1 MRSGVAPSGSVG
13 AARTEGRT
21 DEGRAEEGR
30 AVKRVVIAD
39 PLSRD
44 GLDLL
49 ESAAEL
55 EIVDVSSEGREALE
69 GALRAAE
76 GLIVRSGTRVDAS
89 LLDVAERLE
98 VIGRAGVGVDNID
111 MSAATRRGVAVIN
124 APGGN
129 IGSTAELAFALL
141 LAAARRV
148 AEADRSV
155 RQGRWERKVLR
166 GRQLQGNT
174 LGVIGVGRIGTEV
187 VRRAHAFG
195 MRILAYDPYLSSER
209 AADEHIERVELDAL
223 LERADFVTLHVPLTE
238 QTRGMIGVAEL
249 ARMKPTAILVNAAR
263 GGIVDERALAV
274 ALEQRKL
281 AGAALDVYETE
292 PPPADHPLREAPN
305 LVMTP
310 HLGAATVEAQRKVA
324 LEIAQRVRDALVAA
338 DLTTALNVPQIDP
351 EERAGLEPLLEL
363 GRRLG
368 VILSALTD
376 GRCQRLEVR
385 YAGALPH
392 VLRLLAAASLE
403 GYLRATV
410 ASPLNLV
417 NALAVADERSI
428 DVARVRR
435 RRIAD
440 YANYVELTA
449 TGGPREQVVGGALL
463 EEGHRRLTRIG
474 QFHVDAMP
482 RGNLILV
489 KNRDVPGVIGEVGS
503 CLGKAEVNIAEY
515 HLARTEAGG
524 EALGVIRTDAPLSK
538 ELLEELSGLP
548 SVIAVRQVVL
558 DP

>member
-1 MRSGVAPSGSVG
+1 VNDGIALKGS
-13 AARTEGRT
+13 AAATRTEERT
-21 DEGRAEEGR
+21 EEER
-30 AVKRVVIAD
+30 LTKRVVIAD
-39 PLSRD
+39 PLSQE

-49 ESAAEL
+49 GTADEL
-55 EIVDVSSEGREALE
+55 EVVDVSSEGREALE
-69 GALRAAE
+69 EAVRDAE
-76 GLIVRSGTRVDAS
+76 GLIVRSGTQVDGP
-89 LLDVAERLE
+89 LLDLAERLE

-111 MSAATRRGVAVIN
+111 MRAATRRGVAVIN

-129 IGSTAELAFALL
+129 TSSTAELAFALL

-155 RQGRWERKVLR
+155 REGRWERKALR

-174 LGVIGVGRIGTEV
+174 LGVIGAGRIGTEV
-187 VRRAHAFG
+187 ARRAHAFG
-195 MRILAYDPYLSSER
+195 MQILAYDPYLSAER
-209 AADEHIERVELDAL
+209 AADERLERVELDEL
-223 LERADFVTLHVPLTE
+223 LERADFVTVHVPLTE
-238 QTRGMIGVAEL
+238 QTRGMIGVAEI
-249 ARMKPTAILVNAAR
+249 ARMKPTAILINAAR
-263 GGIVDERALAV
+263 GGIVDEPALAV

-281 AGAALDVYETE
+281 GGAALDVYETE
-292 PPPADHPLREAPN
+292 PLPGEHPLRGAPN

-310 HLGAATVEAQRKVA
+310 HLGAATMEAQREVA
-324 LEIAQRVRDALVAA
+324 LEIARRVRDALVAA
-338 DLTTALNVPQIDP
+338 DLTAALNVPQIDP
-351 EERAGLEPLLEL
+351 EERARLEPLLEL

-368 VILSALTD
+368 VVLSALTD

-385 YAGALPH
+385 YAGSMRR

-403 GYLRATV
+403 GYLRSTV

-474 QFHVDAMP
+474 RFHVDAMP
-482 RGNLILV
+482 RGNLVLV
-489 KNRDVPGVIGEVGS
+489 KNRDMPGVIGEVGS
-503 CLGKAEVNIAEY
+503 CLGEAEVNIAEY

-524 EALGVIRTDAPLSK
+524 EALGVIRTDAPLST
-538 ELLEELSGLP
+538 EILEELSGLP
-548 SVIAVRQVVL
+548 SVIAIRQVVL

>member
-1 MRSGVAPSGSVG
+1 MNDGIALTGS
-13 AARTEGRT
+13 AAATWTAERTEEDR
-21 DEGRAEEGR
+21 R
-30 AVKRVVIAD
+30 VKKVVIAD
-39 PLSRD
+39 PLSNE

-49 ESAAEL
+49 AAADGL
-55 EIVDVSSEGREALE
+55 EVVDVSSEGREALE
-69 GALRAAE
+69 EALRDAE
-76 GLIVRSGTRVDAS
+76 GLIVRSGTRVDGP

-111 MSAATRRGVAVIN
+111 MRAATRRGVAVIN

-129 IGSTAELAFALL
+129 TSSTAELAFALL
-141 LAAARRV
+141 LATARRV

-155 RQGRWERKVLR
+155 REGRWDRKALR

-174 LGVIGVGRIGTEV
+174 LGVIGAGRIGTEV
-187 VRRAHAFG
+187 ARRAHAFG
-195 MRILAYDPYLSSER
+195 MRILAYDPYLSAER
-209 AADEHIERVELDAL
+209 AADERIERVELDEL
-223 LERADFVTLHVPLTE
+223 LERADFVTVHVPLTE
-238 QTRGMIGVAEL
+238 QTRGMIGVAEIG
-249 ARMKPTAILVNAAR
+249 RMKPAAILINAAR

-281 AGAALDVYETE
+281 GGAALDVYETE
-292 PPPADHPLREAPN
+292 PLPGEHPLRGVPN

-310 HLGAATVEAQRKVA
+310 HLGAATMEAQREVA
-324 LEIAQRVRDALVAA
+324 LEIAKRVRDALVAA
-338 DLTTALNVPQIDP
+338 DLTPALNVPQIDP
-351 EERAGLEPLLEL
+351 EERARLEPLLEL

-385 YAGALPH
+385 YAGSMRR
-392 VLRLLAAASLE
+392 VLRPLAAASLE
-403 GYLRATV
+403 GYLRSTV

-417 NALAVADERSI
+417 NALAVADERNI

-463 EEGHRRLTRIG
+463 EEGHRRLTRVG
-474 QFHVDAMP
+474 RFHVDAMP
-482 RGNLILV
+482 RGNLVLV
-489 KNRDVPGVIGEVGS
+489 KNRDMPGVIGEVGS
-503 CLGKAEVNIAEY
+503 CLGEAEVNIAEY
-515 HLARTEAGG
+515 HLARSEAGG

-548 SVIAVRQVVL
+548 SVIAVRQVTL
-558 DP
+558 DR

>member
-1 MRSGVAPSGSVG
+1 MNDGIALTGS
-13 AARTEGRT
+13 AAATWTAERTEEDR
-21 DEGRAEEGR
+21 R
-30 AVKRVVIAD
+30 VKKVVIAD
-39 PLSRD
+39 PLSNE

-49 ESAAEL
+49 AAADGL
-55 EIVDVSSEGREALE
+55 EVVDVSSEGREALE
-69 GALRAAE
+69 EALRDAE
-76 GLIVRSGTRVDAS
+76 GLIVRSGTRVDGP

-111 MSAATRRGVAVIN
+111 MRAATRRGVAVIN

-129 IGSTAELAFALL
+129 TSSTAELAFALL

-155 RQGRWERKVLR
+155 REGRWDRKALR

-174 LGVIGVGRIGTEV
+174 LGVIGAGRIGTEV
-187 VRRAHAFG
+187 ARRAHAFG
-195 MRILAYDPYLSSER
+195 MRILAYDPYLSAER
-209 AADEHIERVELDAL
+209 AADERIERVELDEL
-223 LERADFVTLHVPLTE
+223 LERADFVTVHVPLTE
-238 QTRGMIGVAEL
+238 QTRGMIGVAEIG
-249 ARMKPTAILVNAAR
+249 RMKPAAILINAAR

-281 AGAALDVYETE
+281 GGAAIDVYETE
-292 PPPADHPLREAPN
+292 PLPGEHALRGVPN

-310 HLGAATVEAQRKVA
+310 HLGAATMEAQREVA
-324 LEIAQRVRDALVAA
+324 LEISKRVRDALVAA
-338 DLTTALNVPQIDP
+338 DLTPALNVPQIDP
-351 EERAGLEPLLEL
+351 EERARLEPLLEL

-385 YAGALPH
+385 YAGSMRR
-392 VLRLLAAASLE
+392 VLRPLAAASLE
-403 GYLRATV
+403 GYLRSTV

-417 NALAVADERSI
+417 NALAVADERNI

-463 EEGHRRLTRIG
+463 EEGHRRLTRVG
-474 QFHVDAMP
+474 RFHVDAMP
-482 RGNLILV
+482 RGNLVLV
-489 KNRDVPGVIGEVGS
+489 KNRDMPGVIGEVGS
-503 CLGKAEVNIAEY
+503 CLGEAEVNIAEY
-515 HLARTEAGG
+515 HLARSEAGG

-548 SVIAVRQVVL
+548 SVIAVRQVAL
-558 DP
+558 DR

>member
-1 MRSGVAPSGSVG
+1 VNDGIALTRS
-13 AARTEGRT
+13 AAATRTAERTE
-21 DEGRAEEGR
+21 EER
-30 AVKRVVIAD
+30 RVKRVVIAD
-39 PLSRD
+39 PLSNE

-49 ESAAEL
+49 AAADEL

-69 GALRAAE
+69 EALRGAE
-76 GLIVRSGTRVDAS
+76 GLIVRGDTRVDGP

-111 MSAATRRGVAVIN
+111 MRAATRRGVAVIN

-129 IGSTAELAFALL
+129 TSSTAELTFALL

-155 RQGRWERKVLR
+155 REGRWDRKALG
-166 GRQLQGNT
+166 GRQLKGTT
-174 LGVIGVGRIGTEV
+174 LGVIGAGRIGTEV
-187 VRRAHAFG
+187 ARRAHAFG
-195 MRILAYDPYLSSER
+195 MRILAYDPYLSAER
-209 AADEHIERVELDAL
+209 AADERIERVELDEL
-223 LERADFVTLHVPLTE
+223 LERADFVTVHVPLTE
-238 QTRGMIGVAEL
+238 QTRGMIGVAEI
-249 ARMKPTAILVNAAR
+249 AKMKPAAILVNAAR

-281 AGAALDVYETE
+281 GGAALDVYETE
-292 PPPADHPLREAPN
+292 PFPGEHPLRGAPN

-310 HLGAATVEAQRKVA
+310 HLGAATLEAQREVA
-324 LEIAQRVRDALVAA
+324 LEIARRVRDALIAA
-338 DLTTALNVPQIDP
+338 DLTAALNVPQIDP
-351 EERAGLEPLLEL
+351 AERARLEPLLEL

-368 VILSALTD
+368 VVLSALTD

-385 YAGALPH
+385 YAGSMRR

-403 GYLRATV
+403 GYLRSTV

-417 NALAVADERSI
+417 NALAVADERNI

-440 YANYVELTA
+440 YAHYVELTA

-463 EEGHRRLTRIG
+463 EEGHRRLTRVG
-474 QFHVDAMP
+474 RFHVDATP
-482 RGNLILV
+482 RGNLVLV

-503 CLGKAEVNIAEY
+503 CLGEAEVNIAEY
-515 HLARTEAGG
+515 HLARSEAGG
-524 EALGVIRTDAPLSK
+524 EALGVIRTDAPLSE
-538 ELLEELSGLP
+538 ELLEELLGLP

-558 DP
+558 DR

>member
-1 MRSGVAPSGSVG
+1 VNEGIALTGSAA
-13 AARTEGRT
+13 AARTAERT
-21 DEGRAEEGR
+21 EEER
-30 AVKRVVIAD
+30 RTKRVVIAD
-39 PLSRD
+39 PLSKE

-49 ESAAEL
+49 GAAAEL
-55 EIVDVSSEGREALE
+55 EVVDVSSEGREALE
-69 GALRAAE
+69 EAVRDAE
-76 GLIVRSGTRVDAS
+76 GLIVRSGTRVDGP
-89 LLDVAERLE
+89 LLDLAERLE

-111 MSAATRRGVAVIN
+111 MRAATRRGVAVIN

-129 IGSTAELAFALL
+129 TSSTAELAFALL

-155 RQGRWERKVLR
+155 RDGRWERKALR
-166 GRQLQGNT
+166 GRQLRGNT
-174 LGVIGVGRIGTEV
+174 LGVIGAGRIGTEV
-187 VRRAHAFG
+187 ARRAHAFG
-195 MRILAYDPYLSSER
+195 MRILAYDPYLSAER
-209 AADEHIERVELDAL
+209 AAEERLERVELDEL
-223 LERADFVTLHVPLTE
+223 LERADFVTVHVPLTE
-238 QTRGMIGVAEL
+238 QTRGMIGVAEI
-249 ARMKPTAILVNAAR
+249 ARMKPTAILINAAR
-263 GGIVDERALAV
+263 GGIVEEQALAV

-281 AGAALDVYETE
+281 GGAALDVYETE
-292 PPPADHPLREAPN
+292 PLPGEHPLRGAPN

-310 HLGAATVEAQRKVA
+310 HLGAATMEAQREVA
-324 LEIAQRVRDALVAA
+324 LEIAGRVRDALVAA
-338 DLTTALNVPQIDP
+338 DLTAALNVPQIDP
-351 EERAGLEPLLEL
+351 EERARLEPLLEL

-368 VILSALTD
+368 VVLSALTD

-385 YAGALPH
+385 YAGSMRR

-403 GYLRATV
+403 GYLRSTV

-474 QFHVDAMP
+474 RFHVDAMP
-482 RGNLILV
+482 RGNLVLV
-489 KNRDVPGVIGEVGS
+489 KNRDMPGVIGEVGS
-503 CLGKAEVNIAEY
+503 CLGEAEVNIAEY

-524 EALGVIRTDAPLSK
+524 EALGVIRTDAHLAT

-548 SVIAVRQVVL
+548 SVIAIRQVVL

>member
-1 MRSGVAPSGSVG
+1 
-13 AARTEGRT
+13 
-21 DEGRAEEGR
+21 
-30 AVKRVVIAD
+30 VKRVVVAD
-39 PLSRD
+39 PLSQE
-44 GLDLL
+44 GLDEL
-49 ESAAEL
+49 AAADEL
-55 EIVDVSSEGREALE
+55 EVVDVSFVGREALE
-69 GALRAAE
+69 EALGDAE
-76 GLIVRSGTRVDAS
+76 GLIVRSGTRVDEA
-89 LLDVAERLE
+89 LLDAAGRLE

-111 MSAATRRGVAVIN
+111 MSAATRRGIAVIN

-129 IGSTAELAFALL
+129 THSTAELTVALL

-155 RQGRWERKVLR
+155 RESRWDRKGLR

-174 LGVIGVGRIGTEV
+174 LGVIGAGRIGTEV
-187 VRRAHAFG
+187 ARRAHAFG
-195 MRILAYDPYLSSER
+195 MRVLAYDPYLSSER
-209 AADEHIERVELDAL
+209 AADERIERVELDEL
-223 LERADFVTLHVPLTE
+223 FERSDFVTVHVPLTE
-238 QTRGMIGVAEL
+238 QTRGMIGVTEI

-263 GGIVDERALAV
+263 GGIVDEEALAV
-274 ALEQRKL
+274 ALEQGKL
-281 AGAALDVYETE
+281 GGAALDVYEME
-292 PPPADHPLREAPN
+292 PLPEAHPLREAPN

-310 HLGAATVEAQRKVA
+310 HLGAATVEAQREVA
-324 LEIAQRVRDALVAA
+324 LEIARRVRDALVAA
-338 DLTTALNVPQIDP
+338 DLSVALNVPQIDP
-351 EERAGLEPLLEL
+351 EERARLEPLLEL

-368 VILSALTD
+368 VVLCALTD

-385 YAGALPH
+385 YAGSMRR
-392 VLRLLAAASLE
+392 VSRLLAAACLE
-403 GYLRATV
+403 GYLRSTV

-435 RRIAD
+435 GRIAD

-474 QFHVDAMP
+474 NFHVDAMP
-482 RGNLILV
+482 RGNLVLV

-503 CLGKAEVNIAEY
+503 CLGEAEVNIAEY

-524 EALGVIRTDAPLSK
+524 EALGVIRTDAPLSGELLK
-538 ELLEELSGLP
+538 ELSELP
-548 SVIAVRQVVL
+548 SVIATRQVVL